1 MSKAFTP
8 NAVAKLEDPGTGG
21 IALILKSDAGESVA
35 INLTLE
41 MQSLVLAAL
50 LSKTPGPQHMSQDK
64 FHARTLKAIGVQAI
78 RMASGHPGLQFL
90 VGPAQAID
98 VAFPQESIP
107 VIQQILEQL
116 ASGAPLDRS
125 RSH

>member
-1 MSKAFTP
+1 MKQPFAP
-8 NAVAKLEDPGTGG
+8 NAVAKLEDPETGDL
-21 IALILKSDAGESVA
+21 ALVFKTAAGEGVTL
-35 INLTLE
+35 NLTLE

-50 LSKTPGPQHMSQDK
+50 LSKTPGPQHMSQDR
-64 FHARTLKAIGVQAI
+64 FHARTLKAIGAQPI

-107 VIQQILEQL
+107 LIQQCLEQL

-125 RSH
+125 HRH